1 MKFYRIKSL
10 VLRNMRLTFKGF
22 IDPFFDFI
30 YWPFLDIIIWGF
42 TSRWISTQDN
52 NNNNQISLAL
62 LTCLVFWQASYRA
75 NLDISLNLLSELW
88 YRNIVNL
95 FATPLKLSEW
105 IISAMI
111 LGLINAAIA
120 VSFGGLALW
129 IFYEVNIL
137 TLSYNLL
144 PFFLSLVMSGW
155 VIGFFSAA
163 TLFRFGQKIQ
173 KLVWSMGWF
182 FIPLSAVY
190 YPLASLPHWAQAISS
205 FVPMAYVFEGIR
217 IFIATKIFPVK
228 YIIISFGLNIFYGI
242 FSLLFFKHMFEL
254 SKSKG
259 LARLENE

>member
-1 MKFYRIKSL
+1 MKIYRIRAL
-10 VLRNMRLTFKGF
+10 VLRNMRITFKGF

-30 YWPFLDIIIWGF
+30 YWPLLDIIIWGF
-42 TSRWISTQDN
+42 TSRWISTYNDN
-52 NNNNQISLAL
+52 NIELTL

-105 IISAMI
+105 IIAAMF

-129 IFYEVNIL
+129 ILYKVNMLCLGWQLI
-137 TLSYNLL
+137 

-155 VIGFFSAA
+155 VIGFGSAA
-163 TLFRFGQKIQ
+163 LLFRFGQKIQ

-182 FIPLSAVY
+182 FIPISAVY
-190 YPLASLPHWAQAISS
+190 YPLSSLPIWAQTISS
-205 FVPMAYVFEGIR
+205 FVPMSYVFEGIR
-217 IFIATKIFPVK
+217 SFITTKIFPTQN
-228 YIIISFGLNIFYGI
+228 ILISFGLNILYGTISLI
-242 FSLLFFKHMFEL
+242 FFRYMFEL
-254 SKSKG
+254 SRIQG